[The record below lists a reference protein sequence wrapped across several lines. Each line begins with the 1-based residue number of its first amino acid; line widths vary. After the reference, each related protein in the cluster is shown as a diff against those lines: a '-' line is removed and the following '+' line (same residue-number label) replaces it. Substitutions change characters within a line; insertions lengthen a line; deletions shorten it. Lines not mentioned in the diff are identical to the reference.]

1 MDFLEELEWRG
12 LIKDTTDAKMLKEL
26 LDKKATVYCGFD
38 PTAPSLHIGHLVP
51 VIMLSRFQ
59 KSGHRIVALVGGGT
73 GLIGDPSGRSSARQ
87 LLTLENALEN
97 AESIKSQLSRFLD
110 FSDTKKTVLIN
121 NYEWLKDINV
131 ITFLRDY
138 GRHFPI
144 NYMLAKDTV
153 TSRLET
159 GISFTEFSYM
169 IIQSIDFYNLYKRE
183 NCRIQLGGSDQW
195 GNITS
200 GIELIRRITG
210 DTETVGITMPLITK
224 SDGTKFGKSAGGA
237 LWLDKE
243 KTSPYAIYQ
252 YFLNSA
258 DADVIHYLKVFTF
271 LTKEEIYELEQE
283 VRENPQNRVAQKRL
297 AYELVKTIHGVA
309 AADEAVKMS
318 QVLFSGKISEL
329 SAEQLL
335 VCLNGVP
342 SIDLTD
348 DKPLIDVLVE
358 IKAAS
363 SKREAREFVKNGSV
377 VINGEKQTNG
387 EYILNKE
394 NAIDGKVIVIRRGKK
409 NYYIVKIKE
418 SC

>member
-1 MDFLEELEWRG
+1 MEFLEELKWRG
-12 LIKDTTDAKMLKEL
+12 LIKDTTDAEMLQEL
-26 LDKKATVYCGFD
+26 LDKKATLYCGFD

-59 KSGHRIVALVGGGT
+59 KAGHRIVALVGGGT
-73 GLIGDPSGRSSARQ
+73 GLIGDPSGRSSARK
-87 LLTLENALEN
+87 LLTLEDALAN
-97 AESIKSQLSRFLD
+97 AEGLKSQLSRFLD

-131 ITFLRDY
+131 ISFLRDY
-138 GRHFPI
+138 GRHFPV

-153 TSRLET
+153 ASRLET

-200 GIELIRRITG
+200 GVELIRRITG

-237 LWLDKE
+237 LWLDAD

-271 LTKEEIYELEQE
+271 LNKEEIYALEQE
-283 VRENPQNRVAQKRL
+283 VRENPQNRVAQKKL
-297 AYELVKTIHGVA
+297 AYELVKTIHGEA

-318 QVLFSGKISEL
+318 QVLFSGKIAEL
-329 SAEQLL
+329 TADQLL

-342 SIDLTD
+342 SLDLTEE
-348 DKPLIDVLVE
+348 KPLVDVLVE

-377 VINGEKQTNG
+377 LINGEKQTNI
-387 EYILNKE
+387 EHVLSKND
-394 NAIDGKVIVIRRGKK
+394 AIDNKVIVIRRGKK
-409 NYYIVKIKE
+409 NYYMIKM
-418 SC
+418 

>member
-1 MDFLEELEWRG
+1 MEFLEELKWRG
-12 LIKDTTDAKMLKEL
+12 LIKDTTDAEMLQEL
-26 LDKKATVYCGFD
+26 LDKKATLYCGFD

-59 KSGHRIVALVGGGT
+59 KAGHRIVALVGGGT
-73 GLIGDPSGRSSARQ
+73 GLIGDPSGRSSARK
-87 LLTLENALEN
+87 LLTLEDALAN
-97 AESIKSQLSRFLD
+97 AEGLKSQLSRFLD

-131 ITFLRDY
+131 ISFLRDY
-138 GRHFPI
+138 GRHFPV

-153 TSRLET
+153 ASRLET

-200 GIELIRRITG
+200 GVELIRRITG

-237 LWLDKE
+237 LWLDAD

-271 LTKEEIYELEQE
+271 LNKEEIYALEQE
-283 VRENPQNRVAQKRL
+283 VRENPQNRVAQKKL
-297 AYELVKTIHGVA
+297 AYELVKTIHGEA

-318 QVLFSGKISEL
+318 QVLFSGKIAEL
-329 SAEQLL
+329 TADQLL

-342 SIDLTD
+342 SLDLTEE
-348 DKPLIDVLVE
+348 KPLVDVLVE

-377 VINGEKQTNG
+377 LINGEKQTNI
-387 EYILNKE
+387 EHVLSKND
-394 NAIDGKVIVIRRGKK
+394 AIDNKVIVIRRGKK
-409 NYYIVKIKE
+409 NYYMVRV
-418 SC
+418 

>member
-1 MDFLEELEWRG
+1 MEFLEELQWRG
-12 LIKDTTDAKMLKEL
+12 LIKDTTDAKVLNEL
-26 LDKKATVYCGFD
+26 LEKKATLYCGFD

-59 KSGHRIVALVGGGT
+59 KAGHRIVALVGGGT

-87 LLTLENALEN
+87 LLTLEAALEN
-97 AESIKSQLSRFLD
+97 AEGLKSQLSRFLD
-110 FSDTKKTVLIN
+110 FSDSKKTVLIN
-121 NYEWLKDINV
+121 NYDWLKDINV

-153 TSRLET
+153 ASRLET

-200 GIELIRRITG
+200 GVELIRRITG

-252 YFLNSA
+252 YFINSA

-271 LTKEEIYELEQE
+271 LTKEEIYALEQE
-283 VRENPQNRVAQKRL
+283 VRENPQNRVAQKKL
-297 AYELVKTIHGVA
+297 AYELVSTIHGVE

-318 QVLFSGKISEL
+318 QVLFSGRIAEL

-342 SIDLTD
+342 SIDLGE

-358 IKAAS
+358 VKAAS
-363 SKREAREFVKNGSV
+363 SKREAREFIKNGSV
-377 VINGEKQTNG
+377 LINGEKQTDL
-387 EYILNKE
+387 EYVLGKKD
-394 NAIDGKVIVIRRGKK
+394 AIDEKLIVIRRGKK
-409 NYYIVKIKE
+409 NYYMVRV
-418 SC
+418 

>member
-1 MDFLEELEWRG
+1 MEFLEELKWRG
-12 LIKDTTDAKMLKEL
+12 LIKDTTDAEMLQEL
-26 LDKKATVYCGFD
+26 LDKKATLYCGFD

-59 KSGHRIVALVGGGT
+59 KAGHRIVALVGGGT
-73 GLIGDPSGRSSARQ
+73 GLIGDPSGRSSARK
-87 LLTLENALEN
+87 LLTLEDALAN
-97 AESIKSQLSRFLD
+97 AEGLKSQLSRFLD

-131 ITFLRDY
+131 ISFLRDY
-138 GRHFPI
+138 GRHFPV

-153 TSRLET
+153 ASRLET

-200 GIELIRRITG
+200 GVELIRRITG
-210 DTETVGITMPLITK
+210 DSETVGITMPLITK

-237 LWLDKE
+237 LWLDKD

-271 LTKEEIYELEQE
+271 LTKEEIYALEQE
-283 VRENPQNRVAQKRL
+283 VRENPQNRVAQKKL
-297 AYELVKTIHGVA
+297 AYELVKTIHGEEA
-309 AADEAVKMS
+309 AEEAVKMS
-318 QVLFSGKISEL
+318 QVLFSGRINEL
-329 SAEQLL
+329 TADQLL

-342 SIDLTD
+342 SIELGEE
-348 DKPLIDVLVE
+348 KPLVDVLVDV
-358 IKAAS
+358 KAAS

-377 VINGEKQTNG
+377 LINGEKQTNIEHVLG
-387 EYILNKE
+387 KKDS
-394 NAIDGKVIVIRRGKK
+394 IDDKLIVIRRGKK
-409 NYYIVKIKE
+409 NYYMVRV
-418 SC
+418 

>member
-1 MDFLEELEWRG
+1 MEFLEELQWRG
-12 LIKDTTDAKMLKEL
+12 LIKDTTDAKVLNEL
-26 LDKKATVYCGFD
+26 LEKKATLYCGFD

-59 KSGHRIVALVGGGT
+59 KAGHRIVALVGGGT

-87 LLTLENALEN
+87 LLTLEAALEN
-97 AESIKSQLSRFLD
+97 AEGLKSQLSRFLD
-110 FSDTKKTVLIN
+110 FSDSKKTVLIN
-121 NYEWLKDINV
+121 NYDWLKDINV

-153 TSRLET
+153 ASRLET

-200 GIELIRRITG
+200 GVELIRRITG

-252 YFLNSA
+252 YFINSA

-271 LTKEEIYELEQE
+271 LTKEEIYALEQE
-283 VRENPQNRVAQKRL
+283 VRENPQNRVAQKKL
-297 AYELVKTIHGVA
+297 AYELVSTIHGVE

-318 QVLFSGKISEL
+318 QVLFSGRIAEL

-342 SIDLTD
+342 STDLGE

-358 IKAAS
+358 VKAAS
-363 SKREAREFVKNGSV
+363 SKREAREFIKNGSV
-377 VINGEKQTNG
+377 LINGEKQTDL
-387 EYILNKE
+387 EYVLGKKD
-394 NAIDGKVIVIRRGKK
+394 AIDEKLIVIRRGKK
-409 NYYIVKIKE
+409 NYYMVRV
-418 SC
+418 

>member
-1 MDFLEELEWRG
+1 MEFLEELQWRG
-12 LIKDTTDAKMLKEL
+12 LIKDTTDAKVLNEL
-26 LDKKATVYCGFD
+26 LEKKATLYCGFD

-59 KSGHRIVALVGGGT
+59 KAGHRIVALVGGGT

-87 LLTLENALEN
+87 LLTLEAALEN
-97 AESIKSQLSRFLD
+97 AEGIKSQLSRFLD

-138 GRHFPI
+138 GRHFPV

-153 TSRLET
+153 ASRLET

-200 GIELIRRITG
+200 GVELIRRITG

-271 LTKEEIYELEQE
+271 LTKEEIYALEQE
-283 VRENPQNRVAQKRL
+283 VRENPQNRVAQKKL
-297 AYELVKTIHGVA
+297 AYELVSTIHGVEA
-309 AADEAVKMS
+309 AEEAVKMS
-318 QVLFSGKISEL
+318 QVLFSGRIAEL
-329 SAEQLL
+329 NAEQLL

-342 SIDLTD
+342 SIDLNEE
-348 DKPLIDVLVE
+348 KPLVDILVE
-358 IKAAS
+358 VKAAS
-363 SKREAREFVKNGSV
+363 SKREAREFIKNGSV
-377 VINGEKQTNG
+377 LLNGEKQTDL
-387 EYILNKE
+387 EYVLGKKD
-394 NAIDGKVIVIRRGKK
+394 AIDEKVIVIRRGKK
-409 NYYIVKIKE
+409 NYYMVRV
-418 SC
+418 

>member
-12 LIKDTTDAKMLKEL
+12 LIKDTTDAKILKEL
-26 LDKKATVYCGFD
+26 LDKKATLYCGFD

-59 KSGHRIVALVGGGT
+59 KAGHRIVALVGGGT

-97 AESIKSQLSRFLD
+97 AEGIKSQLSRFLD

-138 GRHFPI
+138 GRHFPV

-153 TSRLET
+153 ASRLET

-200 GIELIRRITG
+200 GVELIRRITG

-283 VRENPQNRVAQKRL
+283 VRENPQNRVAQKKL

-309 AADEAVKMS
+309 AAEEAVKMS
-318 QVLFSGKISEL
+318 QVLFSGKIAEL

-342 SIDLTD
+342 SIDLSD
-348 DKPLIDVLVE
+348 DKTLVDVLVE
-358 IKAAS
+358 VKAAS
-363 SKREAREFVKNGSV
+363 SKREAREFIKNGSV
-377 VINGEKQTNG
+377 VINGEKKTDL
-387 EYILNKE
+387 EYILGKKD
-394 NAIDGKVIVIRRGKK
+394 AIDEKVIVIRRGKK
-409 NYYIVKIKE
+409 NYYMVRV
-418 SC
+418 

>member
-12 LIKDTTDAKMLKEL
+12 LIKDTTDAKTLKEL
-26 LDKKATVYCGFD
+26 LDKKATLYCGFD

-59 KSGHRIVALVGGGT
+59 KAGHRIVALVGGGT

-97 AESIKSQLSRFLD
+97 AEGIKSQLSRFLD

-138 GRHFPI
+138 GRHFPV

-153 TSRLET
+153 ASRLET

-169 IIQSIDFYNLYKRE
+169 IIQSIDFYNLYQRE

-200 GIELIRRITG
+200 GVELIRRITG

-283 VRENPQNRVAQKRL
+283 VRENPQNRIAQKKL

-318 QVLFSGKISEL
+318 QVLFSGKIAEL
-329 SAEQLL
+329 SADQLL

-342 SIDLTD
+342 SIDLVE
-348 DKPLIDVLVE
+348 DKPLVDVLVE
-358 IKAAS
+358 VKAAS
-363 SKREAREFVKNGSV
+363 SKREAREFIKNGSV
-377 VINGEKQTNG
+377 VINGEKQTDL
-387 EYILNKE
+387 EYILGKKD
-394 NAIDGKVIVIRRGKK
+394 AIDEKVIVIRRGKK
-409 NYYIVKIKE
+409 NYYMVRV
-418 SC
+418 

>member
-1 MDFLEELEWRG
+1 MEFLEELKWRG
-12 LIKDTTDAKMLKEL
+12 LIKDTTDAEMLQEL
-26 LDKKATVYCGFD
+26 LEKKATLYCGFD

-59 KSGHRIVALVGGGT
+59 KAGHRIVALVGGGT
-73 GLIGDPSGRSSARQ
+73 GLIGDPSGRSSARK
-87 LLTLENALEN
+87 LLTLEDALAN
-97 AESIKSQLSRFLD
+97 AEGLKSQLSRFLD

-131 ITFLRDY
+131 ISFLRDY
-138 GRHFPI
+138 GRHFPV

-153 TSRLET
+153 ASRLET

-200 GIELIRRITG
+200 GVELIRRITG

-237 LWLDKE
+237 LWLDAD

-271 LTKEEIYELEQE
+271 LNKEEIYALEQE
-283 VRENPQNRVAQKRL
+283 VRENPQNRVAQKKL
-297 AYELVKTIHGVA
+297 AYELVKTIHGEA

-318 QVLFSGKISEL
+318 QVLFSGKIAEL
-329 SAEQLL
+329 TADQLL

-342 SIDLTD
+342 SLDLTEE
-348 DKPLIDVLVE
+348 KPLVDVLVE

-377 VINGEKQTNG
+377 LINGEKQTNI
-387 EYILNKE
+387 EHVLSKNDS
-394 NAIDGKVIVIRRGKK
+394 IDNKVIVIRRGKK
-409 NYYIVKIKE
+409 NYYMVRV
-418 SC
+418 

>member
-12 LIKDTTDAKMLKEL
+12 LIKDTTDAKILKEL
-26 LDKKATVYCGFD
+26 LDKKATLYCGFD

-59 KSGHRIVALVGGGT
+59 KAGHRIVALVGGGT

-97 AESIKSQLSRFLD
+97 AEGIKSQLSRFLD

-138 GRHFPI
+138 GRHFPV

-153 TSRLET
+153 ASRLEN

-200 GIELIRRITG
+200 GVELIRRITG

-342 SIDLTD
+342 SIDLAD

-358 IKAAS
+358 ITAAS

-387 EYILNKE
+387 EFILNKE

>member
-1 MDFLEELEWRG
+1 MEFLEELKWRG
-12 LIKDTTDAKMLKEL
+12 LIKDTTDAEMLQEL
-26 LDKKATVYCGFD
+26 LDKKATLYCGFD

-59 KSGHRIVALVGGGT
+59 KAGHRIVALVGGGT
-73 GLIGDPSGRSSARQ
+73 GLIGDPSGRSSARK
-87 LLTLENALEN
+87 LLTLEDALAN
-97 AESIKSQLSRFLD
+97 AEGLKSQLSRFLD

-131 ITFLRDY
+131 ISFLRDY
-138 GRHFPI
+138 GRHFPV

-153 TSRLET
+153 ASRLET

-200 GIELIRRITG
+200 GVELIRRITG

-237 LWLDKE
+237 LWLDAD

-271 LTKEEIYELEQE
+271 LNKEEIYALEQE
-283 VRENPQNRVAQKRL
+283 VRENPQNRVAQKKL
-297 AYELVKTIHGVA
+297 AYELVKTIHGEA

-318 QVLFSGKISEL
+318 QVLFSGKIAEL
-329 SAEQLL
+329 TADQLL

-342 SIDLTD
+342 SLDLTEE
-348 DKPLIDVLVE
+348 KPLVDVLVE
-358 IKAAS
+358 VKAAS

-377 VINGEKQTNG
+377 LINGEKQTNI
-387 EYILNKE
+387 EHVLSKND
-394 NAIDGKVIVIRRGKK
+394 AIDNKVIVIRRGKK
-409 NYYIVKIKE
+409 NYYMVRV
-418 SC
+418 

>member
-1 MDFLEELEWRG
+1 MEFLEELKWRG
-12 LIKDTTDAKMLKEL
+12 LIKDTTDAEMLQEL
-26 LDKKATVYCGFD
+26 LDKKATLYCGFD

-59 KSGHRIVALVGGGT
+59 KAGHRIVALVGGGT
-73 GLIGDPSGRSSARQ
+73 GLIGDPSGRSSARK
-87 LLTLENALEN
+87 LLTLEDALAN
-97 AESIKSQLSRFLD
+97 AEGLKSQLSRFLD

-131 ITFLRDY
+131 ISFLRDY
-138 GRHFPI
+138 GRHFPV

-153 TSRLET
+153 ASRLET

-200 GIELIRRITG
+200 GVELIRRITG

-237 LWLDKE
+237 LWLDAD

-271 LTKEEIYELEQE
+271 LNKEEIYALEQE
-283 VRENPQNRVAQKRL
+283 VRENPQNRVAQKKL
-297 AYELVKTIHGVA
+297 AYELVKTIHGGA

-318 QVLFSGKISEL
+318 QVLFSGKIAEL
-329 SAEQLL
+329 TADQLL
-335 VCLNGVP
+335 VCLIGVP
-342 SIDLTD
+342 SLDLTEE
-348 DKPLIDVLVE
+348 KPLVDVLVE

-377 VINGEKQTNG
+377 LINGEKQTNI
-387 EYILNKE
+387 EHVLSKND
-394 NAIDGKVIVIRRGKK
+394 AIDNKVIVIRRGKK
-409 NYYIVKIKE
+409 NYYMVRV
-418 SC
+418 

>member
-1 MDFLEELEWRG
+1 MEFLEELKWRG
-12 LIKDTTDAKMLKEL
+12 LIKDTTDAEMLQEL
-26 LDKKATVYCGFD
+26 LEKKATLYCGFD

-59 KSGHRIVALVGGGT
+59 KAGHRIVALVGGGT
-73 GLIGDPSGRSSARQ
+73 GLIGDPSGRSSARK
-87 LLTLENALEN
+87 LLTLEDALSN
-97 AESIKSQLSRFLD
+97 AEGLKSQLSRFLD

-131 ITFLRDY
+131 ISFLRDY
-138 GRHFPI
+138 GRHFPV

-153 TSRLET
+153 ASRLET

-200 GIELIRRITG
+200 GVELIRRITG

-237 LWLDKE
+237 LWLDAD

-271 LTKEEIYELEQE
+271 LNKEEIYALEQE
-283 VRENPQNRVAQKRL
+283 VRENPQNRVAQKKL
-297 AYELVKTIHGVA
+297 AYELVKTIHGEA

-318 QVLFSGKISEL
+318 QVLFSGKIAEL
-329 SAEQLL
+329 TADQLL

-342 SIDLTD
+342 SLDLTEE
-348 DKPLIDVLVE
+348 KPLVDVLVE

-377 VINGEKQTNG
+377 LINGEKQTNI
-387 EYILNKE
+387 EHVLSKND
-394 NAIDGKVIVIRRGKK
+394 AIDNKVIVIRRGKK
-409 NYYIVKIKE
+409 NYYMVRV
-418 SC
+418 

>member
-1 MDFLEELEWRG
+1 MEFLEELKWRG
-12 LIKDTTDAKMLKEL
+12 LIKDTTDAEMLQEL
-26 LDKKATVYCGFD
+26 LDKKATLYCGFD

-59 KSGHRIVALVGGGT
+59 KAGHRIVALVGGGT
-73 GLIGDPSGRSSARQ
+73 GLIGDPSGRSSARK
-87 LLTLENALEN
+87 LLTLEDALAN
-97 AESIKSQLSRFLD
+97 AEGLKSQLSRFLD

-131 ITFLRDY
+131 ISFLRDY
-138 GRHFPI
+138 GRHFPV

-153 TSRLET
+153 ASRLET

-200 GIELIRRITG
+200 GVELIRRITG

-237 LWLDKE
+237 LWLDKD

-271 LTKEEIYELEQE
+271 LTKEEIYALEQE
-283 VRENPQNRVAQKRL
+283 VRENPQNRVAQKKL
-297 AYELVKTIHGVA
+297 AYELVKTIHGEEA
-309 AADEAVKMS
+309 AEEAVKMS
-318 QVLFSGKISEL
+318 QVLFSGRINEL
-329 SAEQLL
+329 TADQLL

-342 SIDLTD
+342 SIELSEE
-348 DKPLIDVLVE
+348 KPLVDVLVDV
-358 IKAAS
+358 KAAS

-377 VINGEKQTNG
+377 LINGEKQTNI
-387 EYILNKE
+387 EHVLSKKDS
-394 NAIDGKVIVIRRGKK
+394 IDDKLIVIRRGKK
-409 NYYIVKIKE
+409 NYYMVRV
-418 SC
+418 

>member
-1 MDFLEELEWRG
+1 MEFLEELKWRG
-12 LIKDTTDAKMLKEL
+12 LIKDTTDAEMLKEL
-26 LDKKATVYCGFD
+26 LDKKATLYCGFD

-59 KSGHRIVALVGGGT
+59 KAGHRIVALVGGGT
-73 GLIGDPSGRSSARQ
+73 GLIGDPSGRSSARK
-87 LLTLENALEN
+87 LLTLEDALAN
-97 AESIKSQLSRFLD
+97 AEGLKSQLSRFLD

-131 ITFLRDY
+131 ISFLRDY
-138 GRHFPI
+138 GRHFPV

-153 TSRLET
+153 ASRLET

-200 GIELIRRITG
+200 GVELIRRITG

-237 LWLDKE
+237 LWLDKD

-271 LTKEEIYELEQE
+271 LTKEEIYALEQE
-283 VRENPQNRVAQKRL
+283 VRENPQNRVAQKKL
-297 AYELVKTIHGVA
+297 AYELVKTIHGEEA
-309 AADEAVKMS
+309 AEEAVKMS
-318 QVLFSGKISEL
+318 QVLFSGRINEL
-329 SAEQLL
+329 TADQLL

-342 SIDLTD
+342 SIDLVEE
-348 DKPLIDVLVE
+348 KPLVDVLVE
-358 IKAAS
+358 VKAAS

-377 VINGEKQTNG
+377 LINGEKQTNIEHVLG
-387 EYILNKE
+387 KKDS
-394 NAIDGKVIVIRRGKK
+394 IDDKLIVIRRGKK
-409 NYYIVKIKE
+409 NYYMVRL
-418 SC
+418 

>member
-1 MDFLEELEWRG
+1 MEFLEELKWRG
-12 LIKDTTDAKMLKEL
+12 LIKDTTDAEMLQEL
-26 LDKKATVYCGFD
+26 LDKKATLYCGFD

-59 KSGHRIVALVGGGT
+59 KAGHRIVALVGGGT
-73 GLIGDPSGRSSARQ
+73 GLIGDPSGRSSARK
-87 LLTLENALEN
+87 LLTLEDALAN
-97 AESIKSQLSRFLD
+97 AEGLKSQLSRFLD

-131 ITFLRDY
+131 ISFLRDY
-138 GRHFPI
+138 GRHFPV

-153 TSRLET
+153 ASRLET

-200 GIELIRRITG
+200 GVELIRRITG
-210 DTETVGITMPLITK
+210 DSETVGITMPLITK

-237 LWLDKE
+237 LWLDKD

-271 LTKEEIYELEQE
+271 LTKEEIYALEQE
-283 VRENPQNRVAQKRL
+283 VRENPQNRVAQKKL
-297 AYELVKTIHGVA
+297 AYELVKTIHGEEA
-309 AADEAVKMS
+309 AEEAVKMS
-318 QVLFSGKISEL
+318 QVLFSGRINEL
-329 SAEQLL
+329 TADQLL
-335 VCLNGVP
+335 VRLNGVP
-342 SIDLTD
+342 SIELSEE
-348 DKPLIDVLVE
+348 KPLVDVLIDV
-358 IKAAS
+358 KAAS

-377 VINGEKQTNG
+377 LINGEKQTNIEHVLG
-387 EYILNKE
+387 KKDS
-394 NAIDGKVIVIRRGKK
+394 IDDKLIVIRRGKK
-409 NYYIVKIKE
+409 NYYMVRV
-418 SC
+418 

>member
-1 MDFLEELEWRG
+1 MEFLEELKWRG
-12 LIKDTTDAKMLKEL
+12 LIKDTTDAEMLQEL
-26 LDKKATVYCGFD
+26 LEKKATLYCGFD

-51 VIMLSRFQ
+51 VITLSRFQ
-59 KSGHRIVALVGGGT
+59 KAGHRIVALVGGGT
-73 GLIGDPSGRSSARQ
+73 GLIGDPSGRSSARK
-87 LLTLENALEN
+87 LLTLEDALAN
-97 AESIKSQLSRFLD
+97 AEGLKSQLSRFLD

-131 ITFLRDY
+131 ISFLRDY
-138 GRHFPI
+138 GRHFPV

-153 TSRLET
+153 ASRLET

-200 GIELIRRITG
+200 GVELIRRITG

-237 LWLDKE
+237 LWLDAD

-271 LTKEEIYELEQE
+271 LNKEEIYALEQE
-283 VRENPQNRVAQKRL
+283 VRENPQNRVAQKKL
-297 AYELVKTIHGVA
+297 AYELVKTIHGEA

-318 QVLFSGKISEL
+318 QVLFSGKIAEL
-329 SAEQLL
+329 TADQLL

-342 SIDLTD
+342 SLDLTEE
-348 DKPLIDVLVE
+348 KPLVDVLVE

-377 VINGEKQTNG
+377 LINGEKQTNI
-387 EYILNKE
+387 EHVLSKND
-394 NAIDGKVIVIRRGKK
+394 AIDNKVIVIRRGKK
-409 NYYIVKIKE
+409 NYYMVRV
-418 SC
+418 

>member
-1 MDFLEELEWRG
+1 MEFLEELKWRG
-12 LIKDTTDAKMLKEL
+12 LIKDTTDAEMLQEL
-26 LDKKATVYCGFD
+26 LEKKATLYCGFD

-59 KSGHRIVALVGGGT
+59 KAGHRIVALVGGGT
-73 GLIGDPSGRSSARQ
+73 GLIGDPSGRSSARK
-87 LLTLENALEN
+87 LLTLEDALAN
-97 AESIKSQLSRFLD
+97 AEGLKSQLSRFLD

-131 ITFLRDY
+131 ISFLRDY
-138 GRHFPI
+138 GRHFPV

-153 TSRLET
+153 ASRLET

-200 GIELIRRITG
+200 GVELIRRITG

-237 LWLDKE
+237 LWLDAD

-271 LTKEEIYELEQE
+271 LNKEEIYALEQE
-283 VRENPQNRVAQKRL
+283 VRENPQNRVAQKKL
-297 AYELVKTIHGVA
+297 AYELVKTIHGEA

-318 QVLFSGKISEL
+318 QVLFSGKIAEL
-329 SAEQLL
+329 TADQLL

-342 SIDLTD
+342 SLDLTEE
-348 DKPLIDVLVE
+348 KPLVDVLVE

-377 VINGEKQTNG
+377 LINGEKQTNI
-387 EYILNKE
+387 EHVLSKND
-394 NAIDGKVIVIRRGKK
+394 AIDNKVIVIRRGKK
-409 NYYIVKIKE
+409 NYYMVRV
-418 SC
+418 

>member
-1 MDFLEELEWRG
+1 MEFLEELKWRG
-12 LIKDTTDAKMLKEL
+12 LIKDTTDAEMLQEL
-26 LDKKATVYCGFD
+26 LDKKATLYCGFD

-59 KSGHRIVALVGGGT
+59 KAGHRIVALVGGGT
-73 GLIGDPSGRSSARQ
+73 GLIGDPSGRSSARK
-87 LLTLENALEN
+87 LLTLEDALAN
-97 AESIKSQLSRFLD
+97 AEGLKSQLSRFLD

-131 ITFLRDY
+131 ISFLRDY
-138 GRHFPI
+138 GRHFPV

-153 TSRLET
+153 ASRLET

-200 GIELIRRITG
+200 GVELIRRITG

-237 LWLDKE
+237 LWLDAD

-271 LTKEEIYELEQE
+271 LNKEEIYALEQE
-283 VRENPQNRVAQKRL
+283 VRENPQNRVAQKTL
-297 AYELVKTIHGVA
+297 AYELVKTIHGVEA
-309 AADEAVKMS
+309 AEEAVKMS
-318 QVLFSGKISEL
+318 QVLFSGKIAEL
-329 SAEQLL
+329 TADQLL

-342 SIDLTD
+342 SLDLVEE
-348 DKPLIDVLVE
+348 KPLVDVLVE
-358 IKAAS
+358 VKAAS

-377 VINGEKQTNG
+377 LINGEKQTDI
-387 EYILNKE
+387 EYVLGKKD
-394 NAIDGKVIVIRRGKK
+394 AIDEKVIVIRRGKK
-409 NYYIVKIKE
+409 NYYMVRV
-418 SC
+418 

>member
-1 MDFLEELEWRG
+1 MEFLEELKWRG
-12 LIKDTTDAKMLKEL
+12 LIKDTTDAEMLQEL
-26 LDKKATVYCGFD
+26 LEKKATLYCGFD

-59 KSGHRIVALVGGGT
+59 KAGHRIVALVGGGT
-73 GLIGDPSGRSSARQ
+73 GLIGDPSGRSSARK
-87 LLTLENALEN
+87 LLTLEDALAN
-97 AESIKSQLSRFLD
+97 AEGLKSQLSRFLD

-131 ITFLRDY
+131 ISFLRDY
-138 GRHFPI
+138 GRHFPV

-153 TSRLET
+153 ASRLET

-200 GIELIRRITG
+200 GVELIRRITG

-237 LWLDKE
+237 LWLDAD

-271 LTKEEIYELEQE
+271 LNKEEIYALEQE
-283 VRENPQNRVAQKRL
+283 VRENPQNRVAQKKL
-297 AYELVKTIHGVA
+297 AYELVKTIHGEA

-318 QVLFSGKISEL
+318 QVLFSGKIAEL
-329 SAEQLL
+329 TADQLL

-342 SIDLTD
+342 SLDLTEE
-348 DKPLIDVLVE
+348 KPLVDVLVE
-358 IKAAS
+358 NKAAS

-377 VINGEKQTNG
+377 
-387 EYILNKE
+387 
-394 NAIDGKVIVIRRGKK
+394 
-409 NYYIVKIKE
+409 
-418 SC
+418 

>member
-1 MDFLEELEWRG
+1 MEFLEELKWRG
-12 LIKDTTDAKMLKEL
+12 LIKDTTDAEMLQEL
-26 LDKKATVYCGFD
+26 LEKKATLYCGFD

-59 KSGHRIVALVGGGT
+59 KAGHRIVALVGGGT
-73 GLIGDPSGRSSARQ
+73 GLIGDPSGRSSARK
-87 LLTLENALEN
+87 LLTLEDALAN
-97 AESIKSQLSRFLD
+97 AEGLKSQLSRFLD

-131 ITFLRDY
+131 ISFLRDY
-138 GRHFPI
+138 GRHFPV

-153 TSRLET
+153 ASRLET

-200 GIELIRRITG
+200 GVELIRRITG

-237 LWLDKE
+237 LWLDAD

-271 LTKEEIYELEQE
+271 LNKEEIYALEQE
-283 VRENPQNRVAQKRL
+283 VRENPQNRVAQKKL
-297 AYELVKTIHGVA
+297 AYELVKTIHGEA

-318 QVLFSGKISEL
+318 QVLFSGKIAEL
-329 SAEQLL
+329 TADQLL

-342 SIDLTD
+342 SLDLTEE
-348 DKPLIDVLVE
+348 KSLVDVLVE

-377 VINGEKQTNG
+377 LINGEKQTNI
-387 EYILNKE
+387 EHVLSKND
-394 NAIDGKVIVIRRGKK
+394 AIDNKVIVIRRGKK
-409 NYYIVKIKE
+409 NYYMVRV
-418 SC
+418 

>member
-1 MDFLEELEWRG
+1 MEFLEELKWRG
-12 LIKDTTDAKMLKEL
+12 LIKDTTDAEMLQEL
-26 LDKKATVYCGFD
+26 LDKKATLYCGFD

-59 KSGHRIVALVGGGT
+59 KAGHRIVALVGGGT
-73 GLIGDPSGRSSARQ
+73 GLIGDPSGRSSARK
-87 LLTLENALEN
+87 LLTLEDALAN
-97 AESIKSQLSRFLD
+97 AEGLKSQLSRFLD

-131 ITFLRDY
+131 ISFLRDY
-138 GRHFPI
+138 GRHFPV

-153 TSRLET
+153 ASRLET

-200 GIELIRRITG
+200 GVELIRRITG

-237 LWLDKE
+237 LWLDAD

-271 LTKEEIYELEQE
+271 LNKEEIYALEQE
-283 VRENPQNRVAQKRL
+283 VRENPQNRVAQKKL
-297 AYELVKTIHGVA
+297 AYELVKTIHGEA
-309 AADEAVKMS
+309 AADEAIKMS
-318 QVLFSGKISEL
+318 QVLFSGKIAEL
-329 SAEQLL
+329 TADQLL

-342 SIDLTD
+342 SLDLTEE
-348 DKPLIDVLVE
+348 KPLVDVLVE

-377 VINGEKQTNG
+377 LINGEKQTNI
-387 EYILNKE
+387 EHVLSKND
-394 NAIDGKVIVIRRGKK
+394 AIDNKVIVIRRGKK
-409 NYYIVKIKE
+409 NYYMVRV
-418 SC
+418 

>member
-1 MDFLEELEWRG
+1 MLE
-12 LIKDTTDAKMLKEL
+12 
-26 LDKKATVYCGFD
+26 KKATLYCGFD

-59 KSGHRIVALVGGGT
+59 KAGHRIVALVGGGT
-73 GLIGDPSGRSSARQ
+73 GLIGDPSGRSSARK
-87 LLTLENALEN
+87 LLTLEDALAN
-97 AESIKSQLSRFLD
+97 AEGLKSQLSRFLD

-131 ITFLRDY
+131 ISFLRDY
-138 GRHFPI
+138 GRHFPV

-153 TSRLET
+153 ASRLET

-200 GIELIRRITG
+200 GVELIRRITG

-237 LWLDKE
+237 LWLDAD

-271 LTKEEIYELEQE
+271 LNKEEIYALEQE
-283 VRENPQNRVAQKRL
+283 VRENPQNRVAQKKL
-297 AYELVKTIHGVA
+297 AYELVKTIHGEA

-318 QVLFSGKISEL
+318 QVLFSGKIAEL
-329 SAEQLL
+329 TADQLL

-342 SIDLTD
+342 SLDLTEE
-348 DKPLIDVLVE
+348 KPLVDVLVE

-377 VINGEKQTNG
+377 LINGEKQTNI
-387 EYILNKE
+387 EHVLSKND
-394 NAIDGKVIVIRRGKK
+394 AIDNKVIVIRRGKK
-409 NYYIVKIKE
+409 NYYMVRV
-418 SC
+418 

>member
-1 MDFLEELEWRG
+1 MEFLEELKWRG
-12 LIKDTTDAKMLKEL
+12 LIKDTTDAEMLQEL
-26 LDKKATVYCGFD
+26 LEKKATLYCGFD

-59 KSGHRIVALVGGGT
+59 KAGHRIVALVGGGT
-73 GLIGDPSGRSSARQ
+73 GLIGDPSGRSSARK
-87 LLTLENALEN
+87 LLTLEDALAN
-97 AESIKSQLSRFLD
+97 AEGLKSQLSRFLD
-110 FSDTKKTVLIN
+110 FSDTMKTVLIN

-131 ITFLRDY
+131 ISFLRDY
-138 GRHFPI
+138 GRHFPV

-153 TSRLET
+153 ASRLET

-200 GIELIRRITG
+200 GVELIRRITG

-237 LWLDKE
+237 LWLDAD

-271 LTKEEIYELEQE
+271 LNKEEIYALEQE
-283 VRENPQNRVAQKRL
+283 VRENPQNRVAQKKL
-297 AYELVKTIHGVA
+297 AYELVKTIHGEA

-318 QVLFSGKISEL
+318 QVLFSGKIAEL
-329 SAEQLL
+329 TADQLL

-342 SIDLTD
+342 SLDLTEE
-348 DKPLIDVLVE
+348 KPLVDVLVE

-377 VINGEKQTNG
+377 LINGEKQTNI
-387 EYILNKE
+387 EHVLSKND
-394 NAIDGKVIVIRRGKK
+394 AIDNKVIVIRRGKK
-409 NYYIVKIKE
+409 NYYMVRV
-418 SC
+418 

>member
-1 MDFLEELEWRG
+1 MEFLEELQWRG
-12 LIKDTTDAKMLKEL
+12 LIKDTTDAKVLNEL
-26 LDKKATVYCGFD
+26 LEKKATLYCGFD

-59 KSGHRIVALVGGGT
+59 KAGHRIVALVGGGT

-87 LLTLENALEN
+87 LLTLEAALEN
-97 AESIKSQLSRFLD
+97 AEGLKSQLSRFLD
-110 FSDTKKTVLIN
+110 FSDSKKTVLIN
-121 NYEWLKDINV
+121 NYDWLKDINV

-153 TSRLET
+153 ASRLET

-200 GIELIRRITG
+200 GVELIRRITG

-252 YFLNSA
+252 YFINSA

-271 LTKEEIYELEQE
+271 LTKEEIYALEQE
-283 VRENPQNRVAQKRL
+283 VRENPQNRVAQKKL
-297 AYELVKTIHGVA
+297 AYELVSTIHGVD

-318 QVLFSGKISEL
+318 QVLFSGRIAEL

-342 SIDLTD
+342 SIDLGE

-358 IKAAS
+358 VKAAS
-363 SKREAREFVKNGSV
+363 SKREAREFIKNGSV
-377 VINGEKQTNG
+377 LINGEKQTDL
-387 EYILNKE
+387 EYVLGKKD
-394 NAIDGKVIVIRRGKK
+394 AIDEKLIVIRRGKK
-409 NYYIVKIKE
+409 NYYMVRV
-418 SC
+418 

>member
-1 MDFLEELEWRG
+1 MEFLEELKWRG
-12 LIKDTTDAKMLKEL
+12 LIKDTTDAEMLQEL
-26 LDKKATVYCGFD
+26 LDKKATLYCGFD

-59 KSGHRIVALVGGGT
+59 KAGHRIVALVGGGT
-73 GLIGDPSGRSSARQ
+73 GLIGDPSGRSSARK
-87 LLTLENALEN
+87 LLTLEDALAN
-97 AESIKSQLSRFLD
+97 AEGLKSQLSRFLD

-131 ITFLRDY
+131 ISFLRDY
-138 GRHFPI
+138 GRHFPV

-153 TSRLET
+153 ASRLET

-200 GIELIRRITG
+200 GVELIRRITG

-237 LWLDKE
+237 LWLDAD

-271 LTKEEIYELEQE
+271 LNKEEIYALEQE
-283 VRENPQNRVAQKRL
+283 VRENPQNRVAQKKL
-297 AYELVKTIHGVA
+297 AYELVKTIHGEA

-318 QVLFSGKISEL
+318 QVLFSGKIAEL
-329 SAEQLL
+329 TADQLL

-342 SIDLTD
+342 SLNLTEE
-348 DKPLIDVLVE
+348 KP
-358 IKAAS
+358 
-363 SKREAREFVKNGSV
+363 
-377 VINGEKQTNG
+377 
-387 EYILNKE
+387 
-394 NAIDGKVIVIRRGKK
+394 
-409 NYYIVKIKE
+409 
-418 SC
+418 